1 MQYSYLISEM
11 PQKAESWRM
20 GGLQN
25 ILGMHNDEWHKE
37 RRLELIENTLF
48 ASNEKHSHTG

>member
-1 MQYSYLISEM
+1 M
-11 PQKAESWRM
+11 PQKAESGGF

-37 RRLELIENTLF
+37 RRLESIENMLF
-48 ASNEKHSHTG
+48 ALNEKHLRTG